1 MAAFVSAPTRLRS
14 ASLAGAGTAPLGAR
28 GTSVRRVV
36 ASTSARKGSVR
47 ARLATRAALPRD
59 EPVGDPPARRRRAAP
74 DDDAPSEA
82 GSPSPESR
90 AFARRVAAGA
100 TAFAACAALS
110 LAPPGGAIASL
121 AKDLVDPRA
130 VDAGKCLLSRCQL
143 ELAECLVDEKC
154 AESLVCLNTCFGQP
168 DEADC
173 QIKCGDLYASKAV
186 QTFNTCAITTNDCV
200 KQKQDTGEYPAP
212 PLDAMASGFD
222 ATVFGEER
230 RWYIVAG
237 LNKDFDVF
245 DCQEHFFDAPDP
257 SHMAVKI
264 NWRINRPNGQFYER
278 SDVQTFYADDASKS
292 IMHNNGN
299 EYLHYQDDW
308 YVPGFK
314 RGEYVFVYYRGTNDA
329 WDGYGG
335 AVVYSTSPSLKQEY
349 VPELEALARKVGVKF
364 SDFVVT
370 DNSCKP
376 APELRL
382 SKIADLDTLGDDVLV
397 AEREL
402 GRDVRKASGIVGKE
416 ARVVAKEVG
425 KDARAVERAVERD
438 IVAVEREVEKDLAYE
453 SRAFKDEV
461 RAIEDK
467 LISFGPRFTF
477 LKRDAD
483 AAPVNEDF
491 DKKAMRRAEN
501 KLARVE
507 KAVRRDD
514 AAASRAAAQ

>member
-1 MAAFVSAPTRLRS
+1 MPSS
-14 ASLAGAGTAPLGAR
+14 AR
-28 GTSVRRVV
+28 GTSLRRIV
-36 ASTSARKGSVR
+36 APYSTRQGSARAHQVPC
-47 ARLATRAALPRD
+47 AALPRD
-59 EPVGDPPARRRRAAP
+59 EPVGDSARRRRAAP

-82 GSPSPESR
+82 EPPSLSS
-90 AFARRVAAGA
+90 AFAHRVAAGA

-121 AKDLVDPRA
+121 AKDLVDPRQ
-130 VDAGKCLLSRCQL
+130 VESGKCLLSRCQL
-143 ELAECLVDEKC
+143 ELAECLLDEKC

-200 KQKQDTGEYPAP
+200 KQKQDTGEYPVP
-212 PLDAMASGFD
+212 PLDALATGFD
-222 ATVFGEER
+222 ATVFGEAR

-257 SHMAVKI
+257 DHMAVKI

-278 SDVQTFYADDASKS
+278 SDVQTFYADDATRSV
-292 IMHNNGN
+292 MHNNGN

-349 VPELEALARKVGVKF
+349 VPELEALASKVGVKF

-376 APELRL
+376 APELRF

-397 AEREL
+397 AEREI
-402 GRDVRKASGIVGKE
+402 GRDVRRASRIVGKE

-467 LISFGPRFTF
+467 LVSFGPRFTF
-477 LKRDAD
+477 LRGKDMDAMP
-483 AAPVNEDF
+483 ANEEF
-491 DKKAMRRAEN
+491 DKRAMKRAQN
-501 KLARVE
+501 KLTRVE

-514 AAASRAAAQ
+514 AAASRAAAD

>member
-1 MAAFVSAPTRLRS
+1 MAAFVSAPTRTQP

-28 GTSVRRVV
+28 GTSLGRVA
-36 ASTSARKGSVR
+36 ASHSARKGSVR
-47 ARLATRAALPRD
+47 ARLAPRAALPRD
-59 EPVGDPPARRRRAAP
+59 EPVGDASRRGGAAP
-74 DDDAPSEA
+74 GDDAPSDAEA
-82 GSPSPESR
+82 PSPSS

-130 VDAGKCLLSRCQL
+130 VESGKCLLSRCQL
-143 ELAECLVDEKC
+143 ELAECLFDEKC

-173 QIKCGDLYASKAV
+173 QIKCGDLYSSKAV

-200 KQKQDTGEYPAP
+200 KQKKDTGEYPVP
-212 PLDAMASGFD
+212 PLEAMATGFD
-222 ATVFGEER
+222 ATIFGEAR

-245 DCQEHFFDAPDP
+245 DCQEHFFDASDPD
-257 SHMAVKI
+257 HMAVKI

-335 AVVYSTSPSLKQEY
+335 AVVYSTSPELKPEY
-349 VPELEALARKVGVKF
+349 VPELEALAKKVGVRF

-376 APELRL
+376 EPELKF

-402 GRDVRKASGIVGKE
+402 GKDVRKATGFVGKE
-416 ARVVAKEVG
+416 ARIVAKEVG
-425 KDARAVERAVERD
+425 KDARLVEREIEKD
-438 IVAVEREVEKDLAYE
+438 IKSVEREVEKDLAYE

-467 LISFGPRFTF
+467 LVSFGPRFTF
-477 LKRDAD
+477 LKQDT
-483 AAPVNEDF
+483 AAMPANKDF
-491 DKKAMRRAEN
+491 DARAMKKAKR
-501 KLARVE
+501 KLAAVE
-507 KAVRRDD
+507 KAVRRED
-514 AAASRAAAQ
+514 AAAAAAAE

>member
-1 MAAFVSAPTRLRS
+1 
-14 ASLAGAGTAPLGAR
+14 
-28 GTSVRRVV
+28 
-36 ASTSARKGSVR
+36 
-47 ARLATRAALPRD
+47 
-59 EPVGDPPARRRRAAP
+59 
-74 DDDAPSEA
+74 
-82 GSPSPESR
+82 
-90 AFARRVAAGA
+90 
-100 TAFAACAALS
+100 
-110 LAPPGGAIASL
+110 
-121 AKDLVDPRA
+121 
-130 VDAGKCLLSRCQL
+130 
-143 ELAECLVDEKC
+143 
-154 AESLVCLNTCFGQP
+154 
-168 DEADC
+168 
-173 QIKCGDLYASKAV
+173 
-186 QTFNTCAITTNDCV
+186 
-200 KQKQDTGEYPAP
+200 
-212 PLDAMASGFD
+212 
-222 ATVFGEER
+222 
-230 RWYIVAG
+230 
-237 LNKDFDVF
+237 
-245 DCQEHFFDAPDP
+245 
-257 SHMAVKI
+257 
-264 NWRINRPNGQFYER
+264 
-278 SDVQTFYADDASKS
+278 
-292 IMHNNGN
+292 MHNNGN